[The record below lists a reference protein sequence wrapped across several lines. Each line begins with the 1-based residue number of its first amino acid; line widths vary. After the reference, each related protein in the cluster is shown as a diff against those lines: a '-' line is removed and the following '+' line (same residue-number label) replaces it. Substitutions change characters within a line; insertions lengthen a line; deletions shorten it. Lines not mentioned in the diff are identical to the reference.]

1 MAATYSTWGVLNML
15 HTGVQLF
22 PLLLVLLVRL
32 DPNHAAKC
40 PEGLP
45 PNTFTETDSMG
56 CVFAESD
63 ETQRYDT
70 YDKALARCKEVLG
83 SSAILAEVLS
93 EEDNDTIVKVM
104 KAAEQLIDNAST
116 ELAYWWSGLRD
127 DNDDGVWT
135 WKSNGDIP
143 AGGYTHWHPA
153 AVPEHSSFN
162 CMQFLSGTNY
172 EAQWMTFLCIDD
184 YINTHPLCQLK

>member
-1 MAATYSTWGVLNML
+1 MGVLNML
-15 HTGVQLF
+15 HTGVQLL

-93 EEDNDTIVKVM
+93 EEDND
-104 KAAEQLIDNAST
+104 
-116 ELAYWWSGLRD
+116 
-127 DNDDGVWT
+127 DGVWT

-184 YINTHPLCQLK
+184 YNNTHPLCQLK